1 VRDGETLALGGL
13 VQESEEQVTT
23 RVPVLGDLPLLRFLF
38 SSTKERRTA
47 SEVLVIITPRLLT
60 P

>member
-1 VRDGETLALGGL
+1 M
-13 VQESEEQVTT
+13 TT